1 MTTAEMDLVERCQN
15 YLADKGPETIEVRA
29 TALRELATIRLQRL
43 LQQED
48 SLNYFNLE
56 FPRAA

>member
-1 MTTAEMDLVERCQN
+1 MDLVERCQN